1 MVLRFTRTAGR
12 AGVTGPARTAPHPSI
27 TPLPLCSIFNLISHF
42 STLRSPNLSRLTHQG
57 CCSEDGRLCREQE
70 TSALP
75 EPWEPEVPAKAL
87 AGLCS
92 LCRLCRSIGS
102 PPFSELLLGAPAYSC
117 ISAGSPPVLLASP
130 GCLLMRVSW

>member
-27 TPLPLCSIFNLISHF
+27 TP
-42 STLRSPNLSRLTHQG
+42 G